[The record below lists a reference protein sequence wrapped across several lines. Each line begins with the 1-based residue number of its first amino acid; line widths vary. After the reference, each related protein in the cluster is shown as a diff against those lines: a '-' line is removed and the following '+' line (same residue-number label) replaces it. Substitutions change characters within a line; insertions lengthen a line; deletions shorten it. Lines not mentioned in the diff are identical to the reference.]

1 MAAPGIGYVKRDVDK
16 TTIDWS
22 AVSSSITGA
31 LGEAF
36 TEAQKQR
43 AEVELK
49 NQKMAADIQDLPAG
63 ATPDQSKYYASIIQN
78 VGDANQKI
86 KEQYDNG
93 EISPNQY
100 KIATNS
106 LNTQYQ
112 ILKNNLL
119 NYQSSYDKLLERI
132 NKEGTGNVS
141 IFLGS
146 LQDTLGNLANKSI
159 GWNPETMILESKT
172 IVDGKLTTQP
182 VTNDLAIM
190 NFYNKKFDTKA
201 ITNANNAFAKK
212 VFETVDAEGN
222 VTYSA
227 NYKSKEFEGA
237 LNDYVNS
244 KISDANGIQALEYLT
259 GPGGKRLVYD
269 TPKSDD
275 ELQLLIDEKGRPIA
289 ANLSEIV
296 KQAKDG
302 LKKDIIASLDTTY
315 RTKEGGKQ
323 FEIDFIPNK
332 EITMGLVSGV
342 KTVDDYVNHLD
353 RFKPGTYLSKS
364 EMAKSSQPFKVI
376 INNTEQ
382 VVSAAEYV
390 KSRPEATFFEI
401 DKQGR
406 PRPVVL
412 NTFED
417 FFSFANQAAGM
428 NDKQISAFRKKEQGR
443 KYFVENGE
451 IKFDTP
457 ATIATKREKGIAL
470 PEYIEGSKIIQT
482 PFLTVETTE
491 SIIPSSDFNLNVSL
505 DRIDF
510 LNAKTDKT
518 PSEQQ
523 ELNNLTNQVADK
535 YPTSATSYDAS
546 GNPQG
551 IDTEQARKIVGRQVD
566 KFQSQIN
573 DLEKELNSYQLELQK
588 KDGEFVKEVRLQG
601 KTGTEIKSFEK
612 LSDSEVADR
621 RRKRKEIQDK
631 IDKIKKQISKTKGE
645 QIIAPALD
653 TYVRIDLRNK
663 YGYGG

>member
-43 AEVELK
+43 AEVELTD
-49 NQKMAADIQDLPAG
+49 QKMAGEIQNLPKG
-63 ATPDQSKYYASIIQN
+63 ATPDQSKYYASAIQN
-78 VGDANQKI
+78 IGDANQKI
-86 KEQYDNG
+86 KEQYENG
-93 EISPNQY
+93 DISATQY
-100 KIATNS
+100 KIAVNS

-112 ILKNNLL
+112 IFKNNAVS
-119 NYQSSYDKLLERI
+119 YQDAYTKY
-132 NKEGTGNVS
+132 KEKVLDENSGLVTNLFATTV
-141 IFLGS
+141 
-146 LQDTLGNLANKSI
+146 DTMAGMNKSVN
-159 GWNPETMILESKT
+159 WNPETQMLESTYVVNGQT
-172 IVDGKLTTQP
+172 ITTP
-182 VTNDLAIM
+182 VTNDLAM
-190 NFYNKKFDTKA
+190 MSYENKKFDQKA
-201 ITNANNAFAKK
+201 ITNADNSFAKK

-227 NYKSKEFEGA
+227 NYKSKEFQDA
-237 LNDYVNS
+237 LQNYVS
-244 KISDANGIQALEYLT
+244 GLTSDANGIQALEYLGARGYELTLEAPT
-259 GPGGKRLVYD
+259 GNQIQVRID
-269 TPKSDD
+269 KSSG
-275 ELQLLIDEKGRPIA
+275 LPIA
-289 ANLSEIV
+289 TDVATV
-296 KQAKDG
+296 KKLAQDG

-332 EITMGLVSGV
+332 EITMGLVSGT

-364 EMAKSSQPFKVI
+364 EMAKSSQPYKVI

-457 ATIATKREKGIAL
+457 ATIAEKRRQGISL
-470 PEYIEGSKIIQT
+470 PNYIEGNIISQT
-482 PFLTVETTE
+482 T
-491 SIIPSSDFNLNVSL
+491 D
-505 DRIDF
+505 
-510 LNAKTDKT
+510 TDKT
-518 PSEQQ
+518 SNLNIPISSAVGVMVDESLGQPIGTSDASFKGQQ
-523 ELNNLTNQVADK
+523 EQLRKLQMQALAEQEASKGGTAKTNI
-535 YPTSATSYDAS
+535 SL
-546 GNPQG
+546 
-551 IDTEQARKIVGRQVD
+551 VD
-566 KFQSQIN
+566 
-573 DLEKELNSYQLELQK
+573 
-588 KDGEFVKEVRLQG
+588 EFGVP
-601 KTGTEIKSFEK
+601 
-612 LSDSEVADR
+612 
-621 RRKRKEIQDK
+621 IQ
-631 IDKIKKQISKTKGE
+631 
-645 QIIAPALD
+645 
-653 TYVRIDLRNK
+653 
-663 YGYGG
+663 

>member
-43 AEVELK
+43 AEVELTD
-49 NQKMAADIQDLPAG
+49 QKMAGEIQNLPKG
-63 ATPDQSKYYASIIQN
+63 ATPDQSKYYASAIQN
-78 VGDANQKI
+78 IGDANQKI
-86 KEQYDNG
+86 KEQYENG
-93 EISPNQY
+93 DISATQY
-100 KIATNS
+100 KIAVNS

-112 ILKNNLL
+112 IFKNNAIS
-119 NYQSSYDKLLERI
+119 YQDAYTKY
-132 NKEGTGNVS
+132 KEKVLDENSGLVTNLFATT
-141 IFLGS
+141 I
-146 LQDTLGNLANKSI
+146 DTMAGMNKSVN
-159 GWNPETMILESKT
+159 WNPETQMLESTYVVNGQT
-172 IVDGKLTTQP
+172 ITTP
-182 VTNDLAIM
+182 VTNDLAM
-190 NFYNKKFDTKA
+190 MSYENKKFNQKA
-201 ITNANNAFAKK
+201 ITNADNSFAKK
-212 VFETVDAEGN
+212 VFETVDVEGN

-227 NYKSKEFEGA
+227 NYNSPQFKDA
-237 LNDYVNS
+237 LQNYVS
-244 KISDANGIQALEYLT
+244 GLTSDANGIQALEYLGARNYELT
-259 GPGGKRLVYD
+259 LEAPTKDNQIQVRID
-269 TPKSDD
+269 KSSG
-275 ELQLLIDEKGRPIA
+275 LPIA
-289 ANLSEIV
+289 TDVAAV
-296 KQAKDG
+296 KKLAQDG

-364 EMAKSSQPFKVI
+364 EMAKSSQPYKVI
-376 INNTEQ
+376 VDGVEQ

-457 ATIATKREKGIAL
+457 ATIAKKREQGTL
-470 PEYIEGSKIIQT
+470 PNYIEGNIISET
-482 PFLTVETTE
+482 PSLSVETIQSTT
-491 SIIPSSDFNLNVSL
+491 PSSDFNLNISL
-505 DRIDF
+505 DRIDL
-510 LNAKTDKT
+510 LNEKTDKT

-523 ELNNLTNQVADK
+523 ELNNLINQVANN

-566 KFQSQIN
+566 NFQSQIN

-621 RRKRKEIQDK
+621 RRKRKQIQDK
-631 IDKIKKQISKTKGE
+631 IDKIKNQISKTKGE
-645 QIIAPALD
+645 QIITPVFD
-653 TYVRIDLRNK
+653 TSVLIDYSNK
-663 YGYGG
+663 